1 MPLAPQS
8 VRTDADSAPGDGPES
23 VHAHTVRNWVA
34 APVPSAVHVDSEPAA
49 ILRDLDDRDPAK
61 ADRLRDA
68 IRRFPAVG
76 TSLAGFHLVALLGK
90 GAFGRV
96 YLARQGALAERYVA
110 LKVSADL
117 SGESHTLAQLQHT
130 NIVP

>member
-1 MPLAPQS
+1 MPLAPQTAQTLNS
-8 VRTDADSAPGDGPES
+8 TPVPVAEPES

-34 APVPSAVHVDSEPAA
+34 GPAVPAVEVDSEPAA
-49 ILRDLDDRDPAK
+49 ILRDLDGRDPAK

-76 TSLAGFHLVALLGK
+76 TTLAGFHLVALLGK

-96 YLARQGALAERYVA
+96 YLARQGDLAERYVA
-110 LKVSADL
+110 L
-117 SGESHTLAQLQHT
+117 
-130 NIVP
+130 